1 MNSLLVICTVVLGS
15 CYNLVS
21 GSLISLKFVE
31 DYMKLS
37 GLKVPMFIL
46 KSRDLDDFFLQMQ
59 ERPFNSITC
68 LCYDES
74 KLYIYLHK
82 NVKFNLSPC

>member
-1 MNSLLVICTVVLGS
+1 MNSLLVICTVVLSS

-46 KSRDLDDFFLQMQ
+46 KSSDFDTFFLQLR
-59 ERPFNSITC
+59 EASFGSISC
-68 LCYDES
+68 LCYEEG
-74 KLYIYLHK
+74 
-82 NVKFNLSPC
+82 KFDKVS